1 MGAERQKGK
10 ILIFRFWRCQGL
22 RDEVPNVL
30 RFLNEI
36 EKRSKRA
43 IKFLME
49 VQATISRT
57 DLTKLQTLG
66 SIILLSFFEY

>member
-1 MGAERQKGK
+1 KLK
-10 ILIFRFWRCQGL
+10 IYEKKKFQGF

-36 EKRSKRA
+36 ETSKRA

-49 VQATISRT
+49 VQAKFSRT
-57 DLTKLQTLG
+57 NFNKIADIGRNYFVIVL
-66 SIILLSFFEY
+66 